1 MINSPTGNIVREAD
15 SAPCGMDPKWI
26 EDQLAKSG
34 KSQADLARYLGMA
47 PPQVNKIMKGKRGIK
62 SHEADAI
69 RQFFG
74 TPANVTPPTVDV
86 RRIDTTPE
94 LPSRSSMPR
103 DVPLLG
109 TVWGGESGDFT
120 MNGETGDYMRRPPRY
135 AGRADLF
142 SLFVQGDSMH
152 PRYFSGELIYVEKQ
166 RPPQIGDHVVVELH
180 PDESGV
186 CEAYLKQLLAI
197 TPTKIRLQQYNPSK
211 IIEIDRKRVG
221 QILRVL
227 SMMDL
232 LGS

>member
-1 MINSPTGNIVREAD
+1 
-15 SAPCGMDPKWI
+15 
-26 EDQLAKSG
+26 
-34 KSQADLARYLGMA
+34 
-47 PPQVNKIMKGKRGIK
+47 
-62 SHEADAI
+62 
-69 RQFFG
+69 
-74 TPANVTPPTVDV
+74 
-86 RRIDTTPE
+86 
-94 LPSRSSMPR
+94 MPR

-109 TVWGGESGDFT
+109 TVWGGESGDFS

-142 SLFVQGDSMH
+142 ALFVQGESMQ

-166 RPPQIGDHVVVELH
+166 RPPQNGDHVVVELL

-186 CEAYLKQLLAI
+186 CEAYLKQLVAI
-197 TPTKIRLQQYNPSK
+197 TPTKIRLQQYNPTK
-211 IIEIDRKRVG
+211 TIEIERRRIS